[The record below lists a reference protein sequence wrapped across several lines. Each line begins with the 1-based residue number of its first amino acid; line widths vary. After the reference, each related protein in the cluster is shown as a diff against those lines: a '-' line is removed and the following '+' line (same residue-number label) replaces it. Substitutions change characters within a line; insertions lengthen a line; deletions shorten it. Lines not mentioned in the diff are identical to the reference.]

1 MSANH
6 VRDGSSQMCRGR
18 GCTADVV
25 GGAGRGFGFCRGRG
39 VDLVGRGSSDL
50 VGRGAADE
58 VGEQIWWG
66 EGCRCVVGRSA
77 GVVGGGGVDRVG
89 GTIAARR

>member
-1 MSANH
+1 M
-6 VRDGSSQMCRGR
+6 
-18 GCTADVV
+18 V

-39 VDLVGRGSSDL
+39 VDLVGG
-50 VGRGAADE
+50 GAADE

-77 GVVGGGGVDRVG
+77 DVVGGGGVDRVG
-89 GTIAARR
+89 GPTVLLQGASL